1 MIVQHNIT
9 AMNSNRM
16 LGLTTNSL
24 AKSTEKLSSGY
35 RINRA
40 ADDAAGLS
48 ISEKMRK
55 QIRGLDQASTNA
67 EDGISAVQTAEGALN
82 EVHSMLQRMNELA
95 VQAANGTNS
104 ESDRTAIQ
112 NEIDQLT
119 TEIDRVSETTKFN
132 ETYLLKGDK
141 DASKVATYTYKNY
154 ETGKTA
160 QAASVT
166 TNAGDAKLTANN
178 LNATFAFTATAD
190 QEKQNQLAKAIMNQG
205 ITLSCVSKGDG
216 TDSKE
221 TFSLQLNGSDSTF
234 KAIAT
239 GATAFA
245 IQDAN
250 GNTIATVNVSAE
262 DAAKTTTKD
271 DTKTTTANITA
282 AKGAAAMVAGQQAA
296 YYDKDGNK
304 IAANALDNYYSYDS
318 ATNKAAIRVDA
329 PTVYDALGNE
339 ISLSAD
345 TVEGKK
351 DLTGALQLSLHVG
364 ADATSN
370 NQITISIDSMS
381 SKGLGINGL
390 KVDGADDTNAL
401 NAIDTI
407 KESIQKVSDQRSAL
421 GAVQN
426 RLEHTISNLDNVVE
440 NTTSAESRI
449 RDTDMAEEMVAYS
462 KNNILQQAGQSMLA
476 QANQANQ
483 GVLSLL
489 Q

>member
-141 DASKVATYTYKNY
+141 SLDKKYTYSYGKFGTPADGNA
-154 ETGKTA
+154 TFTPDGKTGITLTFEKGAATTQKA
-160 QAASVT
+160 QDETNELLVALRDNGVKVSGTAKAKDDFTYSLELSGSVADKYT
-166 TNAGDAKLTANN
+166 VSPTNADGEFEIADKDGTILMKLTA
-178 LNATFAFTATAD
+178 AGAKG
-190 QEKQNQLAKAIMNQG
+190 EK
-205 ITLSCVSKGDG
+205 
-216 TDSKE
+216 DSK
-221 TFSLQLNGSDSTF
+221 
-234 KAIAT
+234 
-239 GATAFA
+239 
-245 IQDAN
+245 
-250 GNTIATVNVSAE
+250 VSANML
-262 DAAKTTTKD
+262 ATTITAKTV
-271 DTKTTTANITA
+271 TASD
-282 AKGAAAMVAGQQAA
+282 AK
-296 YYDKDGNK
+296 YYDKDGNAISENSLENYFTTVGGNVSALGDAPK
-304 IAANALDNYYSYDS
+304 LYDAVGNVVEAKDVTGDIANA
-318 ATNKAAIRVDA
+318 
-329 PTVYDALGNE
+329 
-339 ISLSAD
+339 
-345 TVEGKK
+345 K
-351 DLTGALQLSLHVG
+351 DLTADLTIKLHVG
-364 ADATSN
+364 ADATTN
-370 NQITISIDSMS
+370 NQISINIASMS
-381 SKGLGINGL
+381 AKGLGVNGL
-390 KVDGADDTNAL
+390 KVDGTDETNAL
-401 NAIDTI
+401 SAIDTI
-407 KESIQKVSDQRSAL
+407 KASIQKVSDQRSAL

-449 RDTDMAEEMVAYS
+449 RDTDMAEEMVTYS

>member
-141 DASKVATYTYKNY
+141 SLDKKYSYSYGNYNTKVDGAATFTADTKTGITLTYAAGTVDTKQAQDETNELLVALKDNGVKVSASHDGTALSYKLELSGSVADKYTVS
-154 ETGKTA
+154 GG
-160 QAASVT
+160 
-166 TNAGDAKLTANN
+166 TNGGFSISDKEGNELMKLTADGSTITKKGETASATLLASSVTAQTSKNSEAKYYDRDG
-178 LNATFAFTATAD
+178 NAIAENSLENYFTMNGNAVDALSGAPKLYDAVGNEVDAKTVKADINSLQDVTAD
-190 QEKQNQLAKAIMNQG
+190 L
-205 ITLSCVSKGDG
+205 
-216 TDSKE
+216 
-221 TFSLQLNGSDSTF
+221 
-234 KAIAT
+234 
-239 GATAFA
+239 
-245 IQDAN
+245 
-250 GNTIATVNVSAE
+250 TV
-262 DAAKTTTKD
+262 K
-271 DTKTTTANITA
+271 
-282 AKGAAAMVAGQQAA
+282 
-296 YYDKDGNK
+296 
-304 IAANALDNYYSYDS
+304 
-318 ATNKAAIRVDA
+318 
-329 PTVYDALGNE
+329 
-339 ISLSAD
+339 
-345 TVEGKK
+345 
-351 DLTGALQLSLHVG
+351 LHVG
-364 ADATSN
+364 ADATTN
-370 NQITISIDSMS
+370 NQISINIASMS
-381 SKGLGINGL
+381 AKGLGVNGL
-390 KVDGADDTNAL
+390 KVDGTDETNAL
-401 NAIDTI
+401 SAIDTI
-407 KESIQKVSDQRSAL
+407 KASIQKVSDQRSAL

-449 RDTDMAEEMVAYS
+449 RDTDMAEEMVTYS

>member
-55 QIRGLDQASTNA
+55 QICGLDQASTNA

-141 DASKVATYTYKNY
+141 SLDKQYTYSYKNFKTPTAATATFNTDGSTAMTI
-154 ETGKTA
+154 EFEQKTA
-160 QAASVT
+160 PSSQKT
-166 TNAGDAKLTANN
+166 QDETNELLISLRDQGVKATATLAKGQGTDQIKYGLSLTGDAAEKFTLT
-178 LNATFAFTATAD
+178 
-190 QEKQNQLAKAIMNQG
+190 G
-205 ITLSCVSKGDG
+205 G
-216 TDSKE
+216 TDGKFNVVDKE
-221 TFSLQLNGSDSTF
+221 NNTIGTLTVKDSNLAESATDDQSQS
-234 KAIAT
+234 ATLIAT
-239 GATAFA
+239 G
-245 IQDAN
+245 
-250 GNTIATVNVSAE
+250 V
-262 DAAKTTTKD
+262 
-271 DTKTTTANITA
+271 TA
-282 AKGAAAMVAGQQAA
+282 AKSNKAVAK
-296 YYDKDGNK
+296 YYDKDGNA
-304 IAANALDNYYSYDS
+304 IPANALSNYVKADTAGTAVEPRSDAPKAYD
-318 ATNKAAIRVDA
+318 AVGNKADIDV
-329 PTVYDALGNE
+329 
-339 ISLSAD
+339 AD
-345 TVEGKK
+345 IGLLK
-351 DLTGALQLSLHVG
+351 DLTAPLTVKLHVG

-370 NQITISIDSMS
+370 NQISINIASMS
-381 SKGLGINGL
+381 AKGLGVNGL

-449 RDTDMAEEMVAYS
+449 RDTDMAEEMVNYS